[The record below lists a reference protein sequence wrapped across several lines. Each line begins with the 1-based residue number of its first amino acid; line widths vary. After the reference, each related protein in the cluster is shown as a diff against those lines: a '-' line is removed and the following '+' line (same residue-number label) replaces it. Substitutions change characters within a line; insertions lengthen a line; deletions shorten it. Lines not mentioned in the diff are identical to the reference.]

1 MSQSSQP
8 PSADE
13 AELLKSL
20 PQIALKKIRA
30 LCRGNGAEP
39 DSVQIK
45 AAEGRIIDCEAL
57 THLEI
62 SSEFEDESKRGAHQ
76 VGQSFEDGAT
86 MEQEIQNYLGGL
98 IKNGQS
104 RSVMVDTIK
113 KSPGQGFASHAEYFD
128 MDAFNKDY
136 SFQQACGSCGGQAM
150 TTCTYC
156 NGQAKERCSKCHGQ
170 TMMTCTYCQGSGT
183 TQNSRGEQEQ
193 CRQCAGRRQIPCTV
207 CRRTGV
213 VPCRGCRGTG
223 QLKCKTCDGAGIFTY
238 IRHVIVKMKTL
249 FEVDRA
255 ELPHPA
261 VKIIEDAGSRM
272 VDRSHVKLTQVEKV
286 SREDGGLA
294 IQYVARFP
302 YGDLNFTVNGK
313 DLKAHLFG
321 FKGKLLK
328 LPKFLE
334 TMTEKSTEHLELA
347 AANSQKAVY
356 HIRKAAGSRLIANAI
371 LYTAMMPRKKAM
383 MAIKKKFSMGVGN
396 QFIQTIVAL
405 SDKALKNSTQKARIS
420 GHVLI
425 SGLFALLFAGH
436 LIALKPVLSSVLQQ
450 EILGVLV
457 DLIVVGVVGY
467 CGFMLLGKLI
477 SNPLKKA
484 LSQILSDKQRATF
497 KPKTQANIFVCL
509 GLSLVMFL
517 VVSIIG
523 AVTGIA
529 PTPFWL
535 PL

>member
-8 PSADE
+8 QSADE

-86 MEQEIQNYLGGL
+86 MEREIQNYLNGL

-113 KSPGQGFASHAEYFD
+113 QSSGQGFASHAEYFD
-128 MDAFNKDY
+128 MDGFNKDY
-136 SFQQACGSCGGQAM
+136 SFQQACGSCGGQGK
-150 TTCTYC
+150 TVCNYCDGHGQVRCRTC
-156 NGQAKERCSKCHGQ
+156 NGQKVIKCNHCHGRGSIQ
-170 TMMTCTYCQGSGT
+170 NAQG
-183 TQNSRGEQEQ
+183 QQEQ
-193 CRQCAGRRQIPCTV
+193 CRHCYGRGQITCT
-207 CRRTGV
+207 T
-213 VPCRGCRGTG
+213 CRGTG
-223 QLKCKTCDGAGIFTY
+223 VVSCRACHGTGELKCKSCGGTGVFTH
-238 IRHVIVKMKTL
+238 IRKVHVKMKTL

-272 VDRSHVKLTQVEKV
+272 VDRGHVKLTQVEKV

-334 TMTEKSTEHLELA
+334 TMTEKSMEHLELA
-347 AANSQKAVY
+347 AANSQKAVH

-383 MAIKKKFSMGVGN
+383 IAIKKKFPMGVGN
-396 QFIQTIVAL
+396 QFIQMIVAL
-405 SDKALKNSTQKARIS
+405 SDKALKNSTQQARIS
-420 GHVLI
+420 GYVLI
-425 SGLFALLFAGH
+425 SGLFVLLFTGY
-436 LIALKPVLSSVLQQ
+436 LMALKPVLSGMLQQ
-450 EILGVLV
+450 EALGLLT
-457 DLIVVGVVGY
+457 DLALVGVVGY

-484 LSQILSDKQRATF
+484 LSKILSDKQRTTF
-497 KPKTQANIFVCL
+497 NPKTQANIIVCL
-509 GLSLVMFL
+509 GLSLVLFIAL
-517 VVSIIG
+517 TIIG
-523 AVTGIA
+523 AVTGI
-529 PTPFWL
+529 TSKPFWL
-535 PL
+535 PI